1 MPPIS
6 KLKRDRIKEQIL
18 SFLFFSFPKQL
29 FTSNISQEIA
39 RDEEFVKSLL
49 IELEKDRL
57 VTRINSNK
65 EGVKYQRRIRWRIS
79 NEAYKIYKNSQKDSN
94 YKNILERNS

>member
-29 FTSNISQEIA
+29 FTSNISEEVA
-39 RDEEFVKSLL
+39 RDEEFIKNLL
-49 IELEKDRL
+49 VEMEKDKL
-57 VTRINSNK
+57 ITRININK